1 MERKVSLQEQV
12 EFLQAE
18 NEALKEQNALILK
31 RLENV
36 ERQSGVLAAT
46 PPPPKPN
53 GALSS
58 RIRHGYEQN
67 KARLQAQLRQTLA
80 TDDGYMPVQPAPGGR
95 FYDPSQ
101 GGPYPT
107 RTIPASDLPRAVA
120 SVLTGEAE
128 TRYRLA
134 RIKARNDCY
143 EPNDPRNGNAPKIAR
158 LEVEL
163 QALTECTDDLVAST
177 PLELH
182 SRLGKFAK
190 TGRDHEDLPIQ
201 APRFVR
207 E

>member
-1 MERKVSLQEQV
+1 MERKVSLQTQV
-12 EFLQAE
+12 EDLKAE
-18 NEALKEQNALILK
+18 NAALREQNALILK

-53 GALSS
+53 GAISS
-58 RIRHGYEQN
+58 RIRHGYEQQ
-67 KARLQAQLRQTLA
+67 KPRLQAMLRQTLA
-80 TDDGYMPVQPAPGGR
+80 TDDAYMPIQRAHNGL

-107 RTIPASDLPRAVA
+107 RMISANELPRAVA

-128 TRYRLA
+128 TRYCLA
-134 RIKARNDCY
+134 RLKAINECY

-163 QALTECTDDLVAST
+163 AELESCTDDLVAST
-177 PLELH
+177 PLTLH
-182 SRLGKFAK
+182 PSLGIPQAK
-190 TGRDHEDLPIQ
+190 KGSQRHETWL
-201 APRFVR
+201 R